1 MSERWWIKGQAPLAF
16 LADSGRDN
24 VAEPTIPCEN
34 TGARAATRLPAE
46 REIEAAVSDRPAED
60 DPTLDRPDR
69 VDAIIEF
76 LAPTIDDILQ
86 RLEGDEFTT
95 PEFIEVLQTDPG
107 ARAAFDEALRRWGEG
122 DRYARMVIHG
132 QVIPGI
138 LRRSELVEWLGF
150 AYGVEDPYA
159 VPARWRL
166 TGNRDQSQSST
177 S

>member
-1 MSERWWIKGQAPLAF
+1 
-16 LADSGRDN
+16 
-24 VAEPTIPCEN
+24 
-34 TGARAATRLPAE
+34 
-46 REIEAAVSDRPAED
+46 VSDRAAGDNPA
-60 DPTLDRPDR
+60 LDRPDR

-76 LAPTIDDILQ
+76 LAPTIDDILH

-95 PEFIEVLQTDPG
+95 PELIEVLQTDPV
-107 ARAAFDEALRRWGEG
+107 AKAAFDEALRRWGEG

-150 AYGVEDPYA
+150 AYGVDDPYA

-166 TGNRDQSQSST
+166 TGNRDESQS
-177 S
+177 